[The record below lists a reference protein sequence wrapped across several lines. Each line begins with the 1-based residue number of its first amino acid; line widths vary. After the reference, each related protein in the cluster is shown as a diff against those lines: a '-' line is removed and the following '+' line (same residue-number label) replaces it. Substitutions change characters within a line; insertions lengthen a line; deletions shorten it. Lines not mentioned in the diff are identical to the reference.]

1 MSQTPTLKPE
11 PAPKPQRE
19 RFIEAAQQAGADDDE
34 ATFRAKL
41 GVIARQKPK
50 ED

>member
-1 MSQTPTLKPE
+1 MTKTQKPE
-11 PAPKPQRE
+11 PNTRPQRE
-19 RFIEAAQQAGADDDE
+19 RFIEAAQQAGAEDDE

-50 ED
+50 QD